1 MTVAAD
7 EKDTPGVDKPLPPLK
22 LETLGD
28 VGRALAQVTNEMRAG
43 KCSKELGYAIGYCLA
58 TLAKVKADVRDS
70 KHKRE
75 VAELHDLLVKKKQ
88 PEPRVQ

>member
-1 MTVAAD
+1 MTD
-7 EKDTPGVDKPLPPLK
+7 EKDTPGVDLPPLK
-22 LETLGD
+22 LDTIGD

-43 KCSKELGYAIGYCLA
+43 RCSKELGYALGYCLS

-75 VAELHDLLVKKKQ
+75 VSELHDLLVKKKPQ
-88 PEPRVQ
+88 ENRVQ